1 MSEDGFNFTQM
12 PQPVLYPDEDD
23 QKAHEWEGGCEDPRV
38 VETEDGSYV
47 MFYTQF
53 EPGSGGRERTR
64 LATATSRDLMHWTKR
79 GPLIAKDAGTPAKSA
94 SLVCKVANGRLI
106 AAKIN
111 GRYWLYHGRGN
122 IGLLSSP
129 DLMTW
134 DAVPGRILDSSTG
147 RAGKFDSWSV
157 ESGPPALLTDKGIV
171 LLTNGRNRDTALN
184 DLDIP
189 AHAYSC
195 GQALFSASDPRKL
208 LGRTDTPFIKPELSW
223 EQNYQYRSNTVF
235 AEGLVLFKGQWFL
248 YYGSAETFVGV
259 ATAAAQ

>member
-1 MSEDGFNFTQM
+1 
-12 PQPVLYPDEDD
+12 
-23 QKAHEWEGGCEDPRV
+23 
-38 VETEDGSYV
+38 
-47 MFYTQF
+47 
-53 EPGSGGRERTR
+53 
-64 LATATSRDLMHWTKR
+64 
-79 GPLIAKDAGTPAKSA
+79 
-94 SLVCKVANGRLI
+94 
-106 AAKIN
+106 
-111 GRYWLYHGRGN
+111 
-122 IGLLSSP
+122 
-129 DLMTW
+129 MTW

-248 YYGSAETFVGV
+248 YYGSAEMFVGV
-259 ATAAAQ
+259 ATAAAKFGEIQR